1 MRKLLLSALTL
12 TALCAGQ
19 AQASSDDICSPTWS
33 LYSNRLDGCSNLPFL
48 SPGNDSR
55 VNLRLLLA
63 DQGSLPLAPR
73 ALTQDELGM
82 GYGPVPFMHYRLHP
96 AQPELDP
103 DTGNPPKP
111 GPSPATEQ
119 LDSLLQAVGLRRDSN
134 CLLYTSDAA
143 DE

>member
-12 TALCAGQ
+12 TALCTGQ
-19 AQASSDDICSPTWS
+19 AQASSDDICSPTWK
-33 LYSNRLDGCSNLPFL
+33 LYANQLDNCSNLPFL

-63 DQGSLPLAPR
+63 DQGSLPLTPR
-73 ALTQDELGM
+73 PLIQDELGM

-96 AQPELDP
+96 APPELDP

-111 GPSPATEQ
+111 
-119 LDSLLQAVGLRRDSN
+119 
-134 CLLYTSDAA
+134 
-143 DE
+143 